1 MTLATKLA
9 AEVTTVKCELAK
21 DVLRSSGYLN
31 LRVTG
36 WSMLPTL
43 WPGDT
48 LVIGRVC
55 GDDVSEGDI
64 VLFVRNN
71 QLVAHR
77 VIGIGDAPAGSE
89 ILTRGDAVSRPDS
102 PLSNR
107 DLLGRVSFVL
117 RSGRRI
123 EPHKVMRA
131 SERAVATMLQHSKT
145 SARLIAG
152 LYGRFRT
159 SAHQNSSNR
168 TAPCQS

>member
-9 AEVTTVKCELAK
+9 AEMTAVKCELAK

-36 WSMLPTL
+36 WSMLPTI

-71 QLVAHR
+71 KLVAHR
-77 VIGIGDAPAGSE
+77 VIGKGDAPAGSR
-89 ILTRGDAVSRPDS
+89 ILTRGDAISRPDS

-107 DLLGRVSFVL
+107 DLLGRVSFIL

-123 EPHKVMRA
+123 EPRKVMRA
-131 SERAVATMLQHSKT
+131 SERAVANLLQHSKT
-145 SARLIAG
+145 GARLVAG
-152 LYGRFRT
+152 VYDRFRT

-168 TAPCQS
+168 TVPCQS